1 MRLTRFSDI
10 GLRVLMYLAQQAREQ
25 PVTVAEISSQFGVPH
40 NHLVKVVGAM
50 AKQGWIHATRG
61 RHGGVRLAVSPGHLP
76 IGSVLRT
83 LEGDREAI
91 DCEGLACRLATQCFL
106 RNALQ
111 EGLNAFYSAMD
122 RYTLA
127 DVVGTETGEKIVQM
141 HRSFLKQSAG

>member
-10 GLRVLMYLAQQAREQ
+10 GLRVLMYLAQQVREQ

-50 AKQGWIHATRG
+50 AKQGWIHAMRG
-61 RHGGVRLAVSPGHLP
+61 RHGGVRLAVSPGQLP
-76 IGSVLRT
+76 IGSVLRI

-91 DCEGLACRLATQCFL
+91 DCEGLACRLAAQCFL
-106 RNALQ
+106 RGALQ

-127 DVVGTETGEKIVQM
+127 DVAGTETGEKIVQM
-141 HRSFLKQSAG
+141 HRNFLKQSAG